1 MPRGPTWDSG
11 ASSPVFN
18 FKDEGV
24 KHFLRQTDAFIN
36 KASFFC
42 LGNLHMVLV
51 SAVLLQSGDQI
62 PEEPPI
68 IRNHAIKMFNLGGKG
83 IRD

>member
-1 MPRGPTWDSG
+1 
-11 ASSPVFN
+11 
-18 FKDEGV
+18 
-24 KHFLRQTDAFIN
+24 
-36 KASFFC
+36 
-42 LGNLHMVLV
+42 MVLV